1 MKKNIKAVLKET
13 TEGIGQ
19 KIFDHQKAVVN
30 GERRK
35 DKDLTG

>member
-1 MKKNIKAVLKET
+1 MKKNVKEAISKS
-13 TEGIGQ
+13 TENVGT
-19 KIFDHQKAVVN
+19 KIFDHQKANFN

>member
-1 MKKNIKAVLKET
+1 MKKNIKEAITLKET
-13 TEGIGQ
+13 GFNPKGV
-19 KIFDHQKAVVN
+19 QKAVVN